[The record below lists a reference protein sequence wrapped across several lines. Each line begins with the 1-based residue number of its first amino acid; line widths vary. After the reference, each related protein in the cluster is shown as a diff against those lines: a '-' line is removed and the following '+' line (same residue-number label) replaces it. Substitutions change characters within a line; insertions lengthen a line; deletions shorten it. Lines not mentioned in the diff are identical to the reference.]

1 MSSSFEKSVKGATKI
16 KVSQSVSQGI
26 GNRKQER
33 GGRKKE
39 KERKRRE
46 KKKKPPRTQEA
57 QETRE
62 RVMRDMQQI
71 LI

>member
-26 GNRKQER
+26 GNRKGGE
-33 GGRKKE
+33 GRKKKKE
-39 KERKRRE
+39 KDES
-46 KKKKPPRTQEA
+46 KKTTPKTQEA